1 MTQYRF
7 RASALVIV
15 RASGMV
21 EASSV
26 EGARQE
32 ALRFLCKGDGCWSY
46 NRVEDDSIQIDE
58 VVAMSTLD
66 LLQKPLRIKV
76 RRAFKELAD
85 FEFGEEFHDDL
96 VYFHERLLAAK
107 RPWKSE
113 LIEDARAFL
122 LLAADRAG
130 DCSLF
135 NKGGQAYVA
144 LKAIKKCTL

>member
-1 MTQYRF
+1 MTQYHF
-7 RASALVIV
+7 RASAVAIM
-15 RASGMV
+15 RANGMV

-26 EGARQE
+26 EDARQE
-32 ALRFLCKGDGCWSY
+32 ALRFLCKGDGDWSY
-46 NRVEDDSIQIDE
+46 DGVGDDSIQIDE
-58 VVAMSTLD
+58 VVAMRATD
-66 LLQKPLRIKV
+66 PQKSLRIKV

-85 FEFGEEFHDDL
+85 VEFSEEFHDDL
-96 VYFHERLLAAK
+96 VYFHERLLTAK

-122 LLAADRAG
+122 MLAAHRAG